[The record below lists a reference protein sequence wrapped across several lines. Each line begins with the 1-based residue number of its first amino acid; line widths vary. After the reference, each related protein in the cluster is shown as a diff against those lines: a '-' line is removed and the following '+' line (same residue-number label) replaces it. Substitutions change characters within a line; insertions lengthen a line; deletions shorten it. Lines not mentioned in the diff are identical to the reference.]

1 MKSLV
6 IVFCAVLLIIATP
19 TVFDT
24 LNDARTDTTSE
35 SFQGLTSANST
46 TNVTLGQTLYE
57 DAIVEVASI
66 SSNQS
71 LDTPT
76 AYSYNTV
83 SRILTVTGLAEA
95 GLTRTLVVNYNIA
108 SASLP
113 STMGAFFTIL
123 YWIWIL
129 IILGLC
135 GGAIYA
141 FAKT

>member
-1 MKSLV
+1 LKSLV